1 MDADAFSTITEFAVA
16 LAGFSGIVV
25 AIAHRGGTFPPVD
38 RYRTLTLLAYSLS
51 AAFGSLLPLAV
62 ESLGISGDEVW
73 RIAGAMLA
81 LILAVSVVVSFWGTR
96 RLDEND
102 RAGLSVIVGT
112 LTAGGNG
119 LFIVW
124 LVVNSLTLASP
135 SPLVFALM
143 WQLCLSSLQFVR
155 LVLAQRS

>member
-25 AIAHRGGTFPPVD
+25 AIAHRGDTFPPID

-51 AAFGSLLPLAV
+51 AAFGSLLPMAV
-62 ESLGISGDEVW
+62 ESLGVRGDDVW
-73 RIAGAMLA
+73 RIAGGVLA
-81 LILAVSVVVSFWGTR
+81 IILAASVLVSFWGTR
-96 RLDEND
+96 RLDEAD
-102 RAGLSVIVGT
+102 RAGLSVAVGT

-119 LFIVW
+119 LLIVW
-124 LVVNSLTLASP
+124 LVANSLTLASP

-143 WQLCLSSLQFVR
+143 WQLGLSSLQFVR
-155 LVLAQRS
+155 LVLAQRV

>member
-25 AIAHRGGTFPPVD
+25 AIAHRGDTFPSID

-51 AAFGSLLPLAV
+51 AAFGSLLPMAV
-62 ESLGISGDEVW
+62 ESLGFSGDEVW
-73 RIAGAMLA
+73 RIAGAV
-81 LILAVSVVVSFWGTR
+81 LAVVLAASIVISFLGTR
-96 RLDEND
+96 RLDEDD
-102 RAGLSVIVGT
+102 RAGLSVAVGT

-119 LFIVW
+119 LLIVW

-135 SPLVFALM
+135 SPLVFALI
-143 WQLCLSSLQFVR
+143 WQLGLSSLQFVR
-155 LVLAQRS
+155 LVLARRG